1 MSLTNSYLLKRYMQ
15 DLTIDNTT
23 MHNLNLI
30 LFPNTATILFVC
42 NIKLAMLTYFETSKE
57 QPHYT
62 SALKNHIMFDPLI
75 LSNFVL
81 RVSN

>member
-15 DLTIDNTT
+15 DLTIGNTT

-30 LFPNTATILFVC
+30 LLLNTTTILFVF
-42 NIKLAMLTYFETSKE
+42 NTKLAMLTYFKTSKE

-62 SALKNHIMFDPLI
+62 STLKNHIMFDPLI